1 MKLVAIVPV
10 RAGSQRL
17 SKKNY
22 IKVKGK
28 RIFEHTLEKIIES
41 RVFDRIVINSSDTEL
56 IRTAKKYDVDFY
68 ERPVELSTSDAT
80 ADQVVYDFMSNQ
92 IDENQFLVWVNT
104 ASPLTTLREIIDIA
118 NFIHKKKPSSL
129 VTVRKTRGHVLKDVV
144 PINFKFEESLSR
156 TQDMEN
162 LTEYNYAIMGWNYSC
177 QNKLSSGQM
186 FDAHTSFIES
196 SFWSN
201 ILLKKDEDLKVI
213 KSIIESPI
221 WTNTIRKK

>member
-22 IKVKGK
+22 IQICGK

-41 RVFDRIVINSSDTEL
+41 KVFDRIVINSSDLNL
-56 IRTAKKYDVDFY
+56 IETAKKYDVDFY
-68 ERPVELSTSDAT
+68 ERPAELSTSEAT
-80 ADQVVYDFMSNQ
+80 ADQVVYDFMNNQ
-92 IDENQFLVWVNT
+92 TNENQFLVWVNT
-104 ASPLTTLREIIDIA
+104 ASPLTTLKEIIEIA
-118 NFIHKKKPSSL
+118 KFIRNKKPSSL
-129 VTVRKTRGHVLKDVV
+129 VTIRKTRGHVLKDMV

-162 LTEYNYAIMGWNYSC
+162 LSEYNYAIMGWNYSC
-177 QNKLSSGQM
+177 LNKLSNGQM
-186 FDAHTSFIES
+186 FDIHTSFIES

-201 ILLKKDEDLKVI
+201 VLLKKEEDLKVI
-213 KSIIESPI
+213 ESIIDSPI
-221 WTNTIRKK
+221 WTNIIRKK

>member
-22 IKVKGK
+22 IKVRGK

-41 RVFDRIVINSSDTEL
+41 KVFDRIVINSSDLSL
-56 IRTAKKYDVDFY
+56 IETAREYDVDFY
-68 ERPVELSTSDAT
+68 ERPSELSTSEAT

-92 IDENQFLVWVNT
+92 TNENQFLVWVNT
-104 ASPLTTLREIIDIA
+104 ASPLTTLREIIDIG
-118 NFIHKKKPSSL
+118 NFIHNEKPSSI
-129 VTVRKTRGHVLKDVV
+129 VTVRKTRGHVLKNME

-162 LTEYNYAIMGWNYSC
+162 LIEYNYAIMGWNYSC
-177 QNKLSSGQM
+177 KNKLSSGQM
-186 FDAHTSFIES
+186 FDAHTSFVES
-196 SFWSN
+196 SFWSS

-213 KSIIESPI
+213 ESLIESPI
-221 WTNTIRKK
+221 WTDIIWKK